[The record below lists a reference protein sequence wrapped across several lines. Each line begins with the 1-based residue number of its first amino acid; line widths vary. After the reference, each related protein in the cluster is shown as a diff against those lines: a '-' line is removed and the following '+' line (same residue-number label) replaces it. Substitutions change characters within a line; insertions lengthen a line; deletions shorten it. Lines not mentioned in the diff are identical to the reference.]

1 MEYVVNKIIK
11 IGPNV
16 NENWHF
22 AVSDFEEEGVM
33 LSYVEAG
40 KSIQEVGI
48 FCPDMARA
56 IAKAIIEMADHS
68 EADMKRI
75 MGE

>member
-1 MEYVVNKIIK
+1 
-11 IGPNV
+11 
-16 NENWHF
+16 
-22 AVSDFEEEGVM
+22 M